1 MVKVKKDN
9 ITKEISEN
17 LLPDYE
23 RLGWKVVKSEDK
35 EKKPLNDILSK

>member
-23 RLGWKVVKSEDK
+23 RLGWKVVNTEN
-35 EKKPLNDILSK
+35 KKTPINDILSK